1 MLNAS
6 IGISVVAGLVPATSR
21 TEKHQPQENANILN
35 YPLSTIIL

>member
-21 TEKHQPQENANILN
+21 TEKHQPREMH
-35 YPLSTIIL
+35 PSVSV